1 MRSRET
7 NEEILACL
15 SDYVAGAVEGNGEIM
30 RRAMHADAQ
39 IFGYLDGELF
49 AGQMQ
54 QLYDYVDSHDPAG
67 DDLRWAASLVDASDG
82 AACARVVI
90 ENWGGHDFTDYFTLL
105 KVDGSW
111 KIMNKVFS
119 HS

>member
-15 SDYVAGAVEGNGEIM
+15 SGYVAGAVEGKAEIM

-49 AGQMQ
+49 AGPMQ
-54 QLYDYVDSHDPAG
+54 RLYEYVDSHEPAG
-67 DDLRWAASLVDASDG
+67 DGLRWAASLVDASDG

-119 HS
+119 HA